1 MNQVLTTKDIQELKN
16 QIESNLKSGDF
27 SAARS
32 VAGKLIDL
40 LPNDPEANYLL
51 ALACLDNFEV
61 ADALEY
67 ANIAVK
73 LAERDPN
80 ARFFRGKVQYRMGLY
95 ESALVDFDYVINLS
109 AEYGA
114 RALEYKTSCLAALGK
129 YQDALRNF
137 DTAFNVD
144 ATLPVRKPKLRE
156 WLKNLAGQKSSF
168 LSKLLAPA
176 GDYLSDAS
184 EAIKYEEAWYAEY
197 AIKKVMEEDSDQ
209 ERVNKA
215 KLLMLE
221 LFFSQFKLVPAKNLL
236 KELHPLFPGNPLL
249 IEIAVKIEAIEGKIA
264 TSNMREE
271 EEIVQTPPPPAIFD
285 SAPPAMPP
293 SRPDPKGVI
302 DLSPGSRKEE
312 KPADPKKESPK
323 VNSPN
328 AGKRTD
334 FEIQKGTKFRGY
346 YARTFDLTEQM
357 NTGRKYYVH
366 QFNAPTTGLIAV
378 ELIISNPYFNN
389 SDVAVN
395 GQALWFLNDK
405 QIGESNFELQIE
417 SEWSNVAVVQ
427 SWGTGNPGFW
437 QTGQGAVEIYLNKQL
452 VCKKYFIL
460 GFSVIYDLEHYDVNE
475 IEEMEAAGIESGD
488 SEGLS
493 VDKVLADL
501 DGFIGLGSV
510 KQTMRDFV
518 DYLNFIQER
527 KKLGLKTKEGLSVNS
542 VFLGNPGTGKTTVAR
557 IVGDIF
563 KAMGILS
570 KGHIVEVD
578 RATLVGQY
586 VGETAQKTEKVIE
599 DSMGGILFIDEA
611 YTLVKKGGT
620 GQDFGQEAIDTLLKR
635 MEDKAGEFVTIVAG
649 YPNEMN
655 DFLESNPGM
664 KSRFTQFFNFEDY
677 TPDEMIQIFEMMAK
691 KEDYNLSEGAI
702 TILHKEFTNL
712 YRNRDKTFGNGRLVR
727 NTYDDAKMRLSKR
740 YLKLPPGMRTP
751 AALTTFEP
759 EDIAAVF
766 KKDEGKTFEVGINEE
781 KLKESLDKLNGLM
794 GLNLVKKEINEL
806 VKIARFYF
814 ERGENLQNKF
824 SDHIIFL
831 GNPGTG
837 KTTVARIFSDIY
849 SALGILPKGHLVETD
864 RQTLVSSYVGQ
875 TAAKTTEVINQSIGG
890 TLFIDEAYTLVK
902 AGDNSGSDFGKEA
915 IDTLLKRMEDDRGKF
930 IVIAAGYTEDMEKFL
945 DSNAGLKSRFTKFIL
960 FEDYTPDELVSIAVN
975 IFKSKD
981 LKMSDDTKLKLRGYF
996 NERYRQRDKT
1006 FSNAR
1011 MVRNIAEAA
1020 VKRHLLRLVEIPND
1034 ELTEEVSATITV
1046 EDISELSPAH
1056 EKKHVRVEGD
1066 AKLLEQHLKELES
1079 LTGLS
1084 EVKKATEKLISS
1096 LKIAKLREERG
1107 LKVIKKNLH
1116 VVFMGNPGTGKTTVA
1131 RLLSKIYKELGLLEK
1146 GHLIEVD
1153 RSSLVAGYQGQT
1165 AQKTDDVIKK
1175 ALGGTLFIDEAY
1187 TLSRGANDFGQEAI
1201 DTLLKRMEDYSD
1213 QLVVIV
1219 AGYPNEMRNFLDSN
1233 PGLQSRFTNFFMFE
1247 DYTPEE
1253 MLEITKVL
1261 SEKSGYKLD
1270 DAAFAHLTE
1279 VFRGIYDNRD
1289 QNFGNA
1295 RTVRN
1300 VLYKAIGNQE
1310 ERILTLSNLSDE
1322 DLVKITI
1329 DDVQNLEL

>member
-1 MNQVLTTKDIQELKN
+1 MNQVLTTKDIQELKS
-16 QIESNLKSGDF
+16 QVTSNLKSGDVN
-27 SAARS
+27 AARTA
-32 VAGKLIDL
+32 AGKLIDL
-40 LPNDPEANYLL
+40 LPNDPEANYLF

-61 ADALEY
+61 SDALEY
-67 ANIAVK
+67 SNIAVK
-73 LAERDPN
+73 LGERDPN
-80 ARFFRGKVQYRMGLY
+80 ARFFRGQIQFRMGLY
-95 ESALVDFDYVINLS
+95 DSALVDFDYVINLS
-109 AEYGA
+109 AEFGA
-114 RALEYKTSCLAALGK
+114 KALEYKTSCLAALGK

-137 DTAFNVD
+137 DTTFSID
-144 ATLPVRKPKLRE
+144 PKISERKPKLRE

-176 GDYLSDAS
+176 GDYLADAD
-184 EAIKYEEAWYAEY
+184 EAIKYGELWYTEY
-197 AIKKVMEEDSDQ
+197 AIKKVLEEQGEQ
-209 ERVNKA
+209 ERKNNA
-215 KLLMLE
+215 KLLQLH
-221 LFFSQFKLVPAKNLL
+221 LLFSQFKLLPAKSLM
-236 KELHPLFPGNPLL
+236 KELHPVFPGNAFL
-249 IEIAVKIEAIEGKIA
+249 IEMAVKIEAIEGKFA
-264 TSNMREE
+264 EDAKAGEE
-271 EEIVQTPPPPAIFD
+271 EYAPVPVTPPPAATEEPE
-285 SAPPAMPP
+285 PKPE
-293 SRPDPKGVI
+293 PKGII
-302 DLSPGSRKEE
+302 DLSAATSREE
-312 KPADPKKESPK
+312 KPAEAKKEVPK
-323 VNSPN
+323 VSSPN
-328 AGKRTD
+328 SGKRTD
-334 FEIQKGTKFRGY
+334 FEIKKGTKFKGY

-357 NTGRKYYVH
+357 STGRKYYVH
-366 QFNAPTTGLIAV
+366 QFNAPATGQIAV
-378 ELIISNPYFNN
+378 ELIVKNPYYENA
-389 SDVAVN
+389 DVAVD
-395 GQALWFLNDK
+395 GKAFWYVNDK

-417 SEWSNVAVVQ
+417 QEWSNVAVVQ

-437 QTGQGAVEIYLNKQL
+437 QAGQGAVEIYLKNEL
-452 VCKKYFIL
+452 VCKKFFIL

-475 IEEMEAAGIESGD
+475 IEEMEEAGIETGEAGD
-488 SEGLS
+488 LS
-493 VDKVLADL
+493 VEKVLADL

-527 KKLGLKTKEGLSVNS
+527 KKMGLKTKEGLSVNS

-563 KAMGILS
+563 KAMGLLT

-611 YTLVKKGGT
+611 YTLVKKGGS

-677 TPDEMIQIFEMMAK
+677 TPDEMIQIFDMMAK
-691 KEDYNLSEGAI
+691 KEDYTLSDGAK
-702 TILHKEFTNL
+702 TLLHKEFTNL

-751 AALTTFEP
+751 ESLTTFEP

-766 KKDEGKTFEVGINEE
+766 KKDEGKQFDVGINEE
-781 KLKESLDKLNGLM
+781 KLKESLNKLNGLM

-875 TAAKTTEVINQSIGG
+875 TASKTTEVINQSIGG

-960 FEDYTPDELVSIAVN
+960 FEDYTPDELVSIAIN

-981 LKMSDDTKLKLRGYF
+981 LKMSEETQTKLRGYF

-1020 VKRHLLRLVEIPND
+1020 IKRHLLRLVEIPN
-1034 ELTEEVSATITV
+1034 EQINEEVSATITV
-1046 EDISELSPAH
+1046 ADIVELAPVH

-1066 AKLLEQHLKELES
+1066 AKLLEQHLKELDS

-1165 AQKTDDVIKK
+1165 AQKTEDVIKK

-1247 DYTPEE
+1247 DYAPEE
-1253 MLEITKVL
+1253 MLEITRVL
-1261 SEKSGYKLD
+1261 SEKSGYKID
-1270 DAAFAHLTE
+1270 DGALAHLTE
-1279 VFRGIYDNRD
+1279 VFTNIYENRD

-1329 DDVQNLEL
+1329 EDVQNLEL

>member
-1 MNQVLTTKDIQELKN
+1 MNQVLSSKDIRELKDQVN
-16 QIESNLKSGDF
+16 INLQKKDIK
-27 SAARS
+27 AAREAAS
-32 VAGKLIDL
+32 RMLEAFPL
-40 LPNDPEANYLL
+40 DPEANYLY
-51 ALACLDNFEV
+51 AVVCLEDFRIS
-61 ADALEY
+61 DAFEY

-73 LAERDPN
+73 LADRDPN
-80 ARFFRGKVQYRMGLY
+80 ARFFRGQIQYKMGMY
-95 ESALVDFDYVINLS
+95 ESALLDFDYVINLS
-109 AEYGA
+109 AEFGA
-114 RALEYKTSCLAALGK
+114 KALEYKVSCLAALGK
-129 YQDALRNF
+129 YADAMRF
-137 DTAFNVD
+137 YDT
-144 ATLPVRKPKLRE
+144 TLSIDHSLSHRKPRLRE

-176 GDYLSDAS
+176 GDLLIDA
-184 EAIKYEEAWYAEY
+184 EDAIACQELWYAEY
-197 AIKKVMEEDSDQ
+197 ALKKIIEGTGDEDKK
-209 ERVNKA
+209 NNA
-215 KLLMLE
+215 KLLQLKI
-221 LFFSQFKLVPAKNLL
+221 LFNQFKLLPAKALL
-236 KELHPLFPGNPLL
+236 KELHPLLPGNPVL
-249 IEIAVKIEAIEGKIA
+249 IEIAVK
-264 TSNMREE
+264 M
-271 EEIVQTPPPPAIFD
+271 EEIETRSTTQEEIIEEVPLKPEPVEHPLPSPPDPATK
-285 SAPPAMPP
+285 PE
-293 SRPDPKGVI
+293 PKGVI
-302 DLSPGSRKEE
+302 ELSPESKRESKAEE
-312 KPADPKKESPK
+312 PKKEKASVSTPA
-323 VNSPN
+323 S

-334 FEIQKGTKFRGY
+334 FELNKGVKFRGY
-346 YARTFDLTEQM
+346 YARTFDLTEQL
-357 NTGRKYYVH
+357 NSGRKYFVH
-366 QFNAPTTGLIAV
+366 QFNAPAQGFIAV
-378 ELIISNPYFNN
+378 ELIVKNPYFN
-389 SDVAVN
+389 SKDVAVD
-395 GQALWFLNDK
+395 GQALWYINEK

-437 QTGQGAVEIYLNKQL
+437 TPGQGRVEIFLNNELICTKW
-452 VCKKYFIL
+452 FIL
-460 GFSVIYDLEHYDVNE
+460 GFSVIYDLEHYDINE
-475 IEEMEAAGIESGD
+475 IEEMEESQASQGAD
-488 SEGLS
+488 GELT
-493 VDKVLADL
+493 VEKVLADL
-501 DGFIGLGSV
+501 DGFIGLGTV

-557 IVGDIF
+557 VIGDVF
-563 KAMGILS
+563 KAMNLLP
-570 KGHIVEVD
+570 KGHIIEVD

-599 DSMGGILFIDEA
+599 DAMGGILFIDEA

-664 KSRFTQFFNFEDY
+664 KSRFTQFFQFEDY

-691 KEDYNLSEGAI
+691 KEDYSLSQQAKD
-702 TILHKEFTNL
+702 ILNKEFTNL

-727 NTYDDAKMRLSKR
+727 NVYDDAKMRLSKR
-740 YLKLPPGMRTP
+740 YLKLPPGMRTEE
-751 AALTTFEP
+751 ALTTFEP

-766 KKDEGKTFEVGINEE
+766 KKDEAKQFDVGINEE

-794 GLNLVKKEINEL
+794 GLTIVKKEINEL

-864 RQTLVSSYVGQ
+864 RQNLVSSYVGQ

-890 TLFIDEAYTLVK
+890 TLFVDEAYTLVK

-975 IFKSKD
+975 IFKSKQ
-981 LKMSDDTKLKLRGYF
+981 LTMTPETMAKLKVYF
-996 NERYRQRDKT
+996 NEKYRQRDKT

-1020 VKRHLLRLVEIPND
+1020 IKRQLLRMVEVPKESITD
-1034 ELTEEVSATITV
+1034 EMSHTITV
-1046 EDISELSPAH
+1046 EDIEELAPVAA
-1056 EKKHVRVEGD
+1056 KKQVRVEGD

-1079 LTGLS
+1079 LTGLG

-1165 AQKTDDVIKK
+1165 AQKTDDVIKQ

-1187 TLSRGANDFGQEAI
+1187 TLSRGGNDFGQEAI

-1213 QLVVIV
+1213 KLVVIV

-1253 MLEITKVL
+1253 MLDITKVL

-1270 DAAFAHLTE
+1270 ESAMEHLNH
-1279 VFRGIYDNRD
+1279 VFKEIYDSRD

-1310 ERILTLSNLSDE
+1310 ERILTLSNLSDD

-1329 DDVQNLEL
+1329 EDVQNLAL